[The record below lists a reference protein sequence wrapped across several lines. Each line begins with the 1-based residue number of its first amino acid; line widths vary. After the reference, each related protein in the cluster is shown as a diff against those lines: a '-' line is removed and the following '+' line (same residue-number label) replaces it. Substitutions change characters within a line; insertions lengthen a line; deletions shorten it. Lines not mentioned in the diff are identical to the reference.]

1 MLWFTSHYNENKLTN
16 ATVWNNVEN
25 LNFKFEIT
33 AIGYYVDKETEEEYL
48 ISFGSVVKE
57 GGASFMWACII
68 GIFAV
73 FFALVG
79 YGTYLIYKQVKVKG
93 EEEDNED
100 NIEIFDRNEEENE
113 YEHEFQIN
121 K

>member
-1 MLWFTSHYNENKLTN
+1 MW
-16 ATVWNNVEN
+16 VWIV
-25 LNFKFEIT
+25 
-33 AIGYYVDKETEEEYL
+33 
-48 ISFGSVVKE
+48 
-57 GGASFMWACII
+57 
-68 GIFAV
+68 GIFVV

-93 EEEDNED
+93 EEEESED
-100 NIEIFDRNEEENE
+100 NIEIFERDHNEGNE